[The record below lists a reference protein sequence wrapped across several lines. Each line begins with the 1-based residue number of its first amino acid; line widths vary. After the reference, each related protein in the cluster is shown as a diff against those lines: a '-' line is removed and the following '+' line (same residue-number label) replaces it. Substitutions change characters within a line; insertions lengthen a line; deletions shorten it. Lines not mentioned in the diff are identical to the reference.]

1 MKVTCRPLMHAELC
15 KALSIRIKVFVE
27 EQQVPLEE
35 ERDAY
40 DDAALHFGA
49 FVGDKM
55 VGTGRVVFTD
65 KKGKIGRIAILPEYR
80 GFGIGTKLMETIVRT
95 CEEQELT
102 EVFLGAQLQALNFYR
117 K

>member
-1 MKVTCRPLMHAELC
+1 MRKEETTLKVTCRPLMHAELC

-40 DDAALHFGA
+40 DDTALHFGA

-55 VGTGRVVFTD
+55 VGTGRVVFAISNLFKLIFTD
-65 KKGKIGRIAILPEYR
+65 IIE
-80 GFGIGTKLMETIVRT
+80 F
-95 CEEQELT
+95 
-102 EVFLGAQLQALNFYR
+102 
-117 K
+117 